1 MYIFHCFCNGFST
14 LLRTPYAAPLLETP
28 PLVNLSSPE
37 KPLLALMLTGYKII
51 KTIEIPLVLSTAK
64 EIPICS
70 EIIIKVEK
78 LFHDFG

>member
-1 MYIFHCFCNGFST
+1 
-14 LLRTPYAAPLLETP
+14 
-28 PLVNLSSPE
+28 
-37 KPLLALMLTGYKII
+37 MLTGYKII